1 MRVELRITSGSR
13 AGQRDL
19 LEKSVISIGRNPL
32 SDVRFHPEQDPD
44 VSGKHAEI
52 RILGEV
58 ATLHD
63 LGSTNGT
70 FVNGE
75 RLAAPRA
82 LTSGDRLGF
91 GAEGP
96 VVEFVIVPAG
106 RTDGAQPVASAAP
119 AAPSASAATGSS
131 TPANSAAPRRD
142 TTARIAEAVEQSTGR
157 LRNMVIGLGA
167 LVVVGVA
174 GAYWVGSRDASKARA
189 EMDALLK
196 RNDSLSSAM
205 TATQTAMKGRVAAL
219 DTALAAQQAEREQ
232 LRAQLEQARRSG
244 SRADVSA
251 LSAQLDASAGRQRTL
266 TAASQVD
273 WPSIAA
279 QNGKAVVFIAVKNAD
294 GGAFTG
300 SGFNVAANGLVVTNR
315 HVVLDEAGKPVV
327 AVRVIFDGTVGQW
340 KKAHVVKVSTTDEL
354 AWIKIDEGGPY
365 PTVAGVA
372 RNSDLQVGAPLAII
386 GYPLGTNTAG
396 MGADINKLQPRSS
409 LGIGTASKVLSDTL
423 QLDAF
428 AAQGS
433 SGSAIFDARGFVVG
447 VLFGSPTESN
457 GRIVYAVPSAK
468 LAAQMPGEAAGIVR

>member
-32 SDVRFHPEQDPD
+32 SDVRFHAELDPD
-44 VSGKHAEI
+44 VSSKHAEI
-52 RILGEV
+52 RVLGDV
-58 ATLHD
+58 ATIHD
-63 LGSTNGT
+63 LASTNGT
-70 FVNGE
+70 FVNGA
-75 RLAAPRA
+75 RLSAPRA
-82 LTSGDRLGF
+82 LVSGDRIAF

-96 VVEFVIVPAG
+96 VVEFGIVPSG
-106 RTDGAQPVASAAP
+106 RADTAAPPLATPSGAPAP
-119 AAPSASAATGSS
+119 AAPT
-131 TPANSAAPRRD
+131 APRRD
-142 TTARIAEAVEQSTGR
+142 TSARIAEAVEQSTGR
-157 LRNMVIGLGA
+157 LRNMVIALGA
-167 LVVVGVA
+167 LVVVGIA
-174 GAYWVGSRDASKARA
+174 GAYWFGSRDASKARA

-205 TATQTAMKGRVAAL
+205 TQTQTAMKGRVAAL
-219 DTALAAQQAEREQ
+219 DTALAMQQAEREQ
-232 LRAQLEQARRSG
+232 LRTQLEEARRSG
-244 SRADVSA
+244 KRADVSA
-251 LSAQLDASAGRQRTL
+251 LTAQLDASAGRQRTL

-273 WPSIAA
+273 WPAIAA
-279 QNGKAVVFIAVKNAD
+279 QNSKAVVFIAVKNAD
-294 GGAFTG
+294 DGAFTG
-300 SGFNVAANGLVVTNR
+300 SGFNVAANGLVVTNK

-340 KKAHVVKVSTTDEL
+340 KKAHVVKVSATDEL
-354 AWIKIDEGGPY
+354 AWIKIDDAGTY
-365 PTVAGVA
+365 PVVAGVA
-372 RNSDLQVGAPLAII
+372 RSSDLPVGAPLAII

-468 LAAQMPGEAAGIVR
+468 LAAQMPGEASGIVR